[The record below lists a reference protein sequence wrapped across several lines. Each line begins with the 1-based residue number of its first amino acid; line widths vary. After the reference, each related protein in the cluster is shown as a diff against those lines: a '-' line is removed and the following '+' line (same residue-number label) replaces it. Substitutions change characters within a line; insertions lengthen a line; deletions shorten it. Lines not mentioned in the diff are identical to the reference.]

1 MTITEEK
8 CEVQSFGNY
17 LSGSRFAQY
26 DVEMLGMIE
35 ARFIA
40 QAVLHLYFICEPPIQ
55 KTPLKNLNYFPADQE
70 LSTFCQRYN
79 LDHKM
84 LFLLKGI
91 FRLLLYG

>member
-17 LSGSRFAQY
+17 LSGGRFAQY

-40 QAVLHLYFICEPPIQ
+40 QAVLHLYFICKQPIQ
-55 KTPLKNLNYFPADQE
+55 KTPLKKSLNYFPTDQE
-70 LSTFCQRYN
+70 L
-79 LDHKM
+79 
-84 LFLLKGI
+84 
-91 FRLLLYG
+91 

>member
-17 LSGSRFAQY
+17 LSGGHFAQY

-40 QAVLHLYFICEPPIQ
+40 RAVLHLCFICE
-55 KTPLKNLNYFPADQE
+55 
-70 LSTFCQRYN
+70 
-79 LDHKM
+79 
-84 LFLLKGI
+84 
-91 FRLLLYG
+91 